1 MNTIDVIVLKKN
13 ILNLSNFGETNRIYK
28 LSDFKREFPFIDT
41 SYKEYFMIDK
51 VNSFENGQKVRYNGE
66 NWYVLKLDY
75 LIVENNVPDA
85 VYVLCK
91 SYTDQKSKKIHVR
104 ASRIVPID
112 TYYFISSTG
121 DIHLAE
127 AGNAKADMFRTKT
140 GNVFATKEDAEKRLY
155 YILSGKSWEL

>member
-75 LIVENNVPDA
+75 LIIENNVPD
-85 VYVLCK
+85 
-91 SYTDQKSKKIHVR
+91 
-104 ASRIVPID
+104 
-112 TYYFISSTG
+112 FISSTG

>member
-13 ILNLSNFGETNRIYK
+13 ILNVSNFGETNCIYK

-41 SYKEYFMIDK
+41 SYKEYFKIDK
-51 VNSFENGQKVRYNGE
+51 VKSFENGQKVRYNGE

>member
-13 ILNLSNFGETNRIYK
+13 ILNVSNFGETNRIYK

-51 VNSFENGQKVRYNGE
+51 VKSFENGQKVRYNGE

-85 VYVLCK
+85 VYILCK
-91 SYTDQKSKKIHVR
+91 SYTDQKSKKIHVL

-155 YILSGKSWEL
+155 YILSGQSWEL